1 MSCQSISDLLPLLIY
16 DELDVGEA
24 AACRQHLA
32 ECADCRAELASLER
46 TRDLLDQAPVHQSQ
60 LDLAAVC
67 LRVAARER
75 HSRSVR
81 RVSVSVAAIAAVL
94 LLALSLRFFNFTLE
108 PGRLVVAWTK
118 PAVRF
123 VPAPGTLPVDV
134 APASLAD
141 NDAPGDDHRNRASRD
156 ADIDAYLSGETYSLV
171 ASAGLPR
178 PLSAAQAKAL
188 RYAQP
193 AGKSSGLTTP
203 EKTYQDL
210 RREYLE
216 TPVDRSVPRG

>member
-1 MSCQSISDLLPLLIY
+1 MSCQSISNLLPLLIY
-16 DELDVGEA
+16 DELDADEA
-24 AACRQHLA
+24 AECRQHLA

-46 TRDLLDQAPVHQSQ
+46 TRDLLDQAPVHQAQ

-75 HSRSVR
+75 RSRAVR
-81 RVSVSVAAIAAVL
+81 RIGASVAAIAAVL

-118 PAVRF
+118 PAVQF
-123 VPAPGTLPVDV
+123 VPAPDALPVDV
-134 APASLAD
+134 APSSLVDSDASGED
-141 NDAPGDDHRNRASRD
+141 RGDRASRD
-156 ADIDAYLSGETYSLV
+156 ADIDAYLSGEAYSLV

-178 PLSAAQAKAL
+178 PLSAGQAKAL

-193 AGKSSGLTTP
+193 ASKLSGVTPREKS
-203 EKTYQDL
+203 YQDL

-216 TPVDRSVPRG
+216 TPFDRSVPRG